1 LPKHSACVSSPLARR
16 SPARRNSG
24 SAIAAEVF
32 MDIAGQCSMP
42 TAQAHFKNGAAVL
55 NSFVV
60 GYAREA
66 SSIFNCLRGAV
77 MPHDFMPGL
86 AGVPAATSSISD
98 VDGQRGVL
106 EYRGIRVEELCAKS
120 SYLETAYLLLFGRLP
135 TPAEFTR
142 WTADVTHHRRIKFRI
157 VDLLK
162 CLPEQ
167 GHPMDALQAAVAAL
181 GMFYPGREVKDAENN
196 YWSAV
201 RLIAKLPTIVA
212 AWARIR
218 HGDDYL
224 PPRDDLGFSE
234 NFLYML
240 TESVPM
246 PLWGEVFDDCMILHA
261 EHTMN
266 ASTFAG
272 LVTASTLADPYTVV
286 ASSIGAL
293 KGPLHGGANE
303 EVIQMLK
310 EIGSPDRAHAYV
322 EERLRAKQRLM
333 GFGHRVYK
341 VKDPR
346 ASVLQGLCQRLFT
359 ECGSSP
365 FYETALRVE
374 QTAGTLLSGKGI
386 YPNVDFYSGIIYDKM
401 GIDMDLFTPLFA
413 MARVSGWL
421 AHWLEQLRENKLFRP
436 DQIYSGEHN
445 RPYVPIDQR

>member
-1 LPKHSACVSSPLARR
+1 
-16 SPARRNSG
+16 
-24 SAIAAEVF
+24 
-32 MDIAGQCSMP
+32 
-42 TAQAHFKNGAAVL
+42 
-55 NSFVV
+55 
-60 GYAREA
+60 
-66 SSIFNCLRGAV
+66 

-86 AGVPAATSSISD
+86 AGVPATTSSISD
-98 VDGQRGVL
+98 VDGQRGIL
-106 EYRGIRVEELCAKS
+106 EYRGIRVETLCADS
-120 SYLETAYLLLFGRLP
+120 SYLETAYLLLFGHLP
-135 TPAEFTR
+135 SATELQEWSR
-142 WTADVTHHRRIKFRI
+142 DVTHHRRIKFSI

-181 GMFYPGREVKDAENN
+181 GMFYPGRNVKDVENN

-201 RLIAKLPTIVA
+201 RLVAKLPTIVA
-212 AWARIR
+212 AWARLR
-218 HGDDYL
+218 HGDDPI

-240 TESVPM
+240 TESVAPA
-246 PLWGEVFDDCMILHA
+246 LWADIFDDCLILHA

-266 ASTFAG
+266 ASTFTG

-303 EVIQMLK
+303 EVVVMLR
-310 EIGSPDRAHAYV
+310 EIGTAEKARAYVAHAM
-322 EERLRAKQRLM
+322 ENKKKLM

-346 ASVLQGLCQRLFT
+346 ATVLQELCRRLFS
-359 ECGSSP
+359 EFGSSP
-365 FYETALRVE
+365 LYEVALEVE
-374 QTAGTLLSGKGI
+374 AAAGESLNSKGI

-401 GIDMDLFTPLFA
+401 GIDIDLFTPLFA
-413 MARVSGWL
+413 MSRVSGWL

>member
-1 LPKHSACVSSPLARR
+1 V
-16 SPARRNSG
+16 
-24 SAIAAEVF
+24 I
-32 MDIAGQCSMP
+32 
-42 TAQAHFKNGAAVL
+42 
-55 NSFVV
+55 
-60 GYAREA
+60 
-66 SSIFNCLRGAV
+66 
-77 MPHDFMPGL
+77 
-86 AGVPAATSSISD
+86 
-98 VDGQRGVL
+98 
-106 EYRGIRVEELCAKS
+106 
-120 SYLETAYLLLFGRLP
+120 
-135 TPAEFTR
+135 
-142 WTADVTHHRRIKFRI
+142 HHRRIKFRI
-157 VDLLK
+157 IDLLK

-181 GMFYPGREVKDAENN
+181 GMFYPGRNVKDVENN

-201 RLIAKLPTIVA
+201 RLVAKLPTIVA

-218 HGDDYL
+218 RGDDYI
-224 PPRDDLGFSE
+224 PPRDELGFSD

-240 TESVPM
+240 TETTPL
-246 PLWGEVFDDCMILHA
+246 PLWSEILDDCLILHA

-272 LVTASTLADPYTVV
+272 MVTASTLADPYTVV

-303 EVIQMLK
+303 EVVQMLR
-310 EIGSPDRAHAYV
+310 EIGSPDRAKAYV
-322 EERLRAKQRLM
+322 GEKLRSKQKLM

-346 ASVLQGLCQRLFT
+346 ATVLLKLCERLFK

-365 FYETALRVE
+365 LYDTALAVE
-374 QTAGTLLSGKGI
+374 QAGREALAAKAI

-445 RPYVPIDQR
+445 RPYVPLAQRS

>member
-1 LPKHSACVSSPLARR
+1 
-16 SPARRNSG
+16 
-24 SAIAAEVF
+24 
-32 MDIAGQCSMP
+32 
-42 TAQAHFKNGAAVL
+42 
-55 NSFVV
+55 
-60 GYAREA
+60 
-66 SSIFNCLRGAV
+66 

-86 AGVPAATSSISD
+86 AGVPAAKSAISD
-98 VDGQRGVL
+98 VDGTRGVL
-106 EYRGIRVEELCAKS
+106 EYRGIRVEELCQHS
-120 SYLETAYLLLFGRLP
+120 SFLETSYLLLFGRLP
-135 TPAEFTR
+135 NATELTQ
-142 WTADVTHHRRIKFRI
+142 WVNDVTHHRRIKFRI

-162 CLPEQ
+162 VMPEH

-181 GMFYPGREVKDAENN
+181 GMFYPGRNVKDVENN

-212 AWARIR
+212 AWARLR
-218 HGDDYL
+218 RGDEYI
-224 PPRDDLGFSE
+224 PPRDDLPFSD

-240 TESVPM
+240 TENVPH
-246 PLWGEVFDDCMILHA
+246 PLWSEVFDDCLILHA

-272 LVTASTLADPYTVV
+272 MVTASTLADPYTVV

-303 EVIQMLK
+303 EVVMMLR
-310 EIGSPDRAHAYV
+310 EIGSPAQAKTAV
-322 EERLRAKQRLM
+322 ESRLQGKNKLM

-346 ASVLQGLCQRLFT
+346 ATVLQDLCMRLFNV
-359 ECGSSP
+359 CGTSP
-365 FYETALRVE
+365 LYEVAVAVE
-374 QTAGTLLSGKGI
+374 QLAGERLKDKGI

-401 GIDMDLFTPLFA
+401 GIEVDLFTPLFA

-421 AHWLEQLRENKLFRP
+421 AHWLEQLRENKLYRP

-445 RPYVPIDQR
+445 RHYVPIDRR

>member
-1 LPKHSACVSSPLARR
+1 
-16 SPARRNSG
+16 
-24 SAIAAEVF
+24 
-32 MDIAGQCSMP
+32 
-42 TAQAHFKNGAAVL
+42 
-55 NSFVV
+55 
-60 GYAREA
+60 
-66 SSIFNCLRGAV
+66 

-98 VDGQRGVL
+98 VDGQRGIL
-106 EYRGIRVEELCAKS
+106 EYRGIRVETLCSDS
-120 SYLETAYLLLFGRLP
+120 SYLETAYLLLFGHLP
-135 TPAEFTR
+135 STTEFQQWTR
-142 WTADVTHHRRIKFRI
+142 DITYHRRIKFRI
-157 VDLLK
+157 IDLLK
-162 CLPEQ
+162 SLPES

-181 GMFYPGREVKDAENN
+181 GMFYPGRNVKDVENN

-201 RLIAKLPTIVA
+201 RLVAKLPTIVA
-212 AWARIR
+212 AWARLR
-218 HGDDYL
+218 HGDD
-224 PPRDDLGFSE
+224 PIAPRDDLGFSE
-234 NFLYML
+234 NFFYML
-240 TESVPM
+240 TESVAPQI
-246 PLWGEVFDDCMILHA
+246 WADIFDDCLILHA

-266 ASTFAG
+266 ASTFTG

-303 EVIQMLK
+303 EVVVMLR
-310 EIGSPDRAHAYV
+310 EIGTLDKARPYV
-322 EERLRAKQRLM
+322 EHALQNKKKLM

-346 ASVLQGLCQRLFT
+346 ATVLQELCRRLFK

-365 FYETALRVE
+365 LYEIALEVEAAAGRV
-374 QTAGTLLSGKGI
+374 LNSKGI

-401 GIDMDLFTPLFA
+401 DIDVDLFPPLFA
-413 MARVSGWL
+413 MSRVSGWL

>member
-1 LPKHSACVSSPLARR
+1 
-16 SPARRNSG
+16 
-24 SAIAAEVF
+24 
-32 MDIAGQCSMP
+32 
-42 TAQAHFKNGAAVL
+42 
-55 NSFVV
+55 
-60 GYAREA
+60 
-66 SSIFNCLRGAV
+66 

-86 AGVPAATSSISD
+86 AGVPAARSRISD
-98 VDGQRGVL
+98 VDGQGGVL
-106 EYRGIRVEELCAKS
+106 EYRGIRIEELAWKS
-120 SYLETAYLLLFGRLP
+120 TFLETAFLLLFSHLPARL
-135 TPAEFTR
+135 ELERFS
-142 WTADVTHHRRIKFRI
+142 ADLTWHLHIKVKII
-157 VDLLK
+157 VLIK
-162 CLPEQ
+162 CLHET

-181 GMFYPGREVKDAENN
+181 AMFYPGSSVRDPENN

-212 AWARIR
+212 AFARIR
-218 HGDDYL
+218 HGDDHV
-224 PPRDDLGFSE
+224 PPRDELSFSE

-240 TESVPM
+240 TERVPDR
-246 PLWGEVFDDCMILHA
+246 LVADILDVCLILHA

-266 ASTFAG
+266 ASTFCG

-303 EVIQMLK
+303 EVVQMLK
-310 EIGSPDRAHAYV
+310 EIGEPMRARSYL
-322 EERLRAKQRLM
+322 EEQVRAKRKLM

-346 ASVLQGLCQRLFT
+346 ATILQGLCERLFK

-365 FYETALRVE
+365 LYEVAVEVERVAE
-374 QTAGTLLSGKGI
+374 ELLKGKRI
-386 YPNVDFYSGIIYDKM
+386 YPNVDFYSGIVYDKM
-401 GIDMDLFTPLFA
+401 GIETDLFTPLFA

-445 RPYVPIDQR
+445 RPYIPIDQR

>member
-1 LPKHSACVSSPLARR
+1 
-16 SPARRNSG
+16 
-24 SAIAAEVF
+24 
-32 MDIAGQCSMP
+32 
-42 TAQAHFKNGAAVL
+42 
-55 NSFVV
+55 
-60 GYAREA
+60 
-66 SSIFNCLRGAV
+66 

-86 AGVPAATSSISD
+86 AGVPAAKSAISD
-98 VDGQRGVL
+98 VDGTRGVL
-106 EYRGIRVEELCAKS
+106 EYRGIRVEELCQHS
-120 SYLETAYLLLFGRLP
+120 SFLETSYLLLFGRLP
-135 TPAEFTR
+135 TVDELTR
-142 WTADVTHHRRIKFRI
+142 WVQDVTHHRRIKFRI

-162 CLPEQ
+162 ALPEH

-181 GMFYPGREVKDAENN
+181 GMFYPGRNVKDVENN

-212 AWARIR
+212 AWARLR
-218 HGDDYL
+218 RGDEYI
-224 PPRDDLGFSE
+224 PPRDDLSFAD

-240 TESVPM
+240 TETVPH
-246 PLWGEVFDDCMILHA
+246 PLWSEVFDDCLILHA

-272 LVTASTLADPYTVV
+272 MVTASTLADPYTVV

-303 EVIQMLK
+303 EVVTMLRD
-310 EIGSPDRAHAYV
+310 IGTSANAREAV
-322 EERLRAKQRLM
+322 EAKLEGKQKLM

-346 ASVLQGLCQRLFT
+346 ATVLQDLCMRLFNV
-359 ECGSSP
+359 CGTSP
-365 FYETALRVE
+365 LYEVAVSVE
-374 QTAGTLLSGKGI
+374 QLANEHLQGKGI

-401 GIDMDLFTPLFA
+401 GIEVDLFTPLFA

-445 RPYVPIDQR
+445 RSYVPIDRR